1 MGKVLEYYKMNEISR
16 QHILQISYI
25 NRNVRTLPTH
35 KYIFLIP
42 YIWYIPMEQY
52 FPMHLYMKMDTNYG
66 TCTTLTLF
74 LITS

>member
-1 MGKVLEYYKMNEISR
+1 MYEISR

-52 FPMHLYMKMDTNYG
+52 FPMHLYMKVDTKYQKYLLNMFYYANQDSYE
-66 TCTTLTLF
+66 LRL
-74 LITS
+74 